1 MKSAKQIL
9 FSALLLA
16 SVSLPAAAQDAYGKF
31 TITHES
37 RWGSAVLPA
46 GTYTVALRNDAVPFV
61 IVTSE
66 NRNAVSIMAVAQY
79 LDTAKCRNSS
89 LELEQ
94 NGAKWDVR
102 SLCFA
107 SSVAIHFGKGQ
118 PIDQTATIARAPSIT
133 GAN

>member
-1 MKSAKQIL
+1 MKLAKQIL
-9 FSALLLA
+9 FSGLLLG
-16 SVSLPAAAQDAYGKF
+16 SISLPADAQDAYGKF

-46 GTYTVALRNDAVPFV
+46 GAYTVALRNDTVPFV
-61 IVTSE
+61 IITSQ
-66 NRNAVSIMAVAQY
+66 NRNEVSIMAVAEY
-79 LDTAKCRNSS
+79 LDTARCRTSS

-94 NGAKWDVR
+94 NGASWDVR

-107 SSVAIHFGKGQ
+107 SSVAIHFGK
-118 PIDQTATIARAPSIT
+118 PEAAETAKLARTASIS